1 MRFDSFKP
9 VLKCRFLRILYIKHI
24 GIAFHTFDNHYS
36 KSTSGLP
43 MTWVIQVK
51 GKTTMKGVEKLVR
64 KKQKN
69 KKTKPKIMRKIHG
82 LMI

>member
-1 MRFDSFKP
+1 
-9 VLKCRFLRILYIKHI
+9 
-24 GIAFHTFDNHYS
+24 
-36 KSTSGLP
+36 

-64 KKQKN
+64 KKK

>member
-1 MRFDSFKP
+1 
-9 VLKCRFLRILYIKHI
+9 
-24 GIAFHTFDNHYS
+24 
-36 KSTSGLP
+36 

-69 KKTKPKIMRKIHG
+69 KKTKKQNQR
-82 LMI
+82 L